1 MKASEEAHSLKLSD
15 EEDEGISEE
24 QDDLKIQLEVL
35 KNDIR
40 EMETKNQ
47 ELEDKTKEF
56 DSINEELKLKLEGS
70 RLKNKLME
78 EKEVELIA
86 SNAMLSEE
94 LELKV
99 KFIEE
104 LTETKVNAEMGMS
117 KIKHDLME
125 LRSSCQQQS
134 DENQELKD
142 ELRKTKEKLEK
153 KKGELD
159 TIALELKLRLV

>member
-1 MKASEEAHSLKLSD
+1 MLSD
-15 EEDEGISEE
+15 DNEEEDDEKE
-24 QDDLKIQLEVL
+24 DDLKIQLQVL
-35 KNDIR
+35 KTDIR
-40 EMETKNQ
+40 EMEDRNIL
-47 ELEDKTKEF
+47 LENKLKDSN
-56 DSINEELKLKLEGS
+56 SINEELKLKVDNYS
-70 RLKNKLME
+70 LKIKEME
-78 EKEVELIA
+78 ENEAEFIA
-86 SNAMLSEE
+86 SKAMLSEN
-94 LELKV
+94 LELKMM
-99 KFIEE
+99 FIEE
-104 LTETKVNAEMGMS
+104 LTETKVNAEMGMN